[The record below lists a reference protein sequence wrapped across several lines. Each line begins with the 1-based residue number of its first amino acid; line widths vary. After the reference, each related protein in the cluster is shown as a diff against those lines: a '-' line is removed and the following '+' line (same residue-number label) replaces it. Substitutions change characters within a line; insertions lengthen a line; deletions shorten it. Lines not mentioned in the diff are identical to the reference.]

1 MQKEIPQKFFLIND
15 TKEEEE
21 EIMRQTINLNQWLRV
36 KHLL

>member
-15 TKEEEE
+15 TKEEE